1 MRFGIFCVPFSLDY
15 PEGKRSLTEVIE
27 WDLQSVEWADEYG
40 LAEAFFAEHYTIG
53 REPSPAPDV
62 MIAAASQRT
71 TRIRL
76 GAGAH
81 LLPYHNPI
89 SLAHRLL
96 YLDHLTSGRYICGV
110 APGAFPTDAQL
121 FNTGSANPEM
131 MREALEIILAIW
143 TREPPFRIEG
153 KYWTVDMPEYS
164 ETWHGPH
171 LKPYQRPHPPL
182 AVVGFQRQSPS
193 LQMAGRNG
201 LLPMSQ
207 TVASEV
213 LRQHW
218 ETYSAGAS
226 ESGKVADRSGWRV
239 MRDVFV
245 AETDEEAID
254 HAVNGGL
261 GRLWR
266 EHNLPH
272 FKKRGIAELMVPGIA
287 PEDLTVEYL
296 ARNFW
301 LVGSPDTVVERA
313 TRLQEETGGFGTL
326 VSGSYDYMDNPEPFR
341 RSLELLGTEVA
352 PRVRDLG
359 PADTAS
365 ATD

>member
-1 MRFGIFCVPFSLDY
+1 MRFGIISVPYSLDY
-15 PEGKRSLTEVIE
+15 PRGKRSLTEIIE
-27 WDLQSVEWADEYG
+27 WDLQVTQWADEYG
-40 LAEAFFAEHYTIG
+40 LSEAFFAEHYTIG

-76 GAGAH
+76 GAAAH

-96 YLDHLTSGRYICGV
+96 WLDHLTSGRYICGV

-131 MREALEIILAIW
+131 MREALEIIVAIW

-153 KYWTVDMPEYS
+153 KYWTVDMPEYT

-171 LKPYQRPHPPL
+171 LRPFQRPHPPVV
-182 AVVGFQRQSPS
+182 VVGFQPRSPS
-193 LQMAGRNG
+193 LERAGKNG
-201 LLPMSQ
+201 FQPMSQ
-207 TVASEV
+207 AVGSEV
-213 LRQHW
+213 LCQHW
-218 ETYSAGAS
+218 ETYSAGAA
-226 ESGKVADRSGWRV
+226 ESGKAAERSDWRV
-239 MRDVFV
+239 TRDVFV
-245 AETDEEAID
+245 AETDEAAID
-254 HAVNGGL
+254 GVLSGGM

-266 EHNLPH
+266 EHNLPY
-272 FKKRGIAELMVPGIA
+272 FKKRGITKLMTPGVA
-287 PEDLTVEYL
+287 DEDLTVEYL

-301 LVGSPDTVVERA
+301 LVGSPDTVVEKI
-313 TRLQEETGGFGTL
+313 TKLQEETGGFGTL
-326 VSGSYDYMDNPEPFR
+326 VLGSYDNMENPEPFR
-341 RSLELLGTEVA
+341 RSLKLLGTEVA

-359 PADTAS
+359 PAPTALAS
-365 ATD
+365 